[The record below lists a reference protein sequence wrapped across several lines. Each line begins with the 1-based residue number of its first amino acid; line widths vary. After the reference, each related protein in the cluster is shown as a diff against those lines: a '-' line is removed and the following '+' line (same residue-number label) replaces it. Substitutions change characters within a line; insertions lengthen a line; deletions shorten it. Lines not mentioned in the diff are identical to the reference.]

1 MLVII
6 LGTQNLRLSK
16 YRKTV
21 FLLNLENRD
30 QQSTQKRFVKRD
42 VMSSYFC
49 ILIPLAPIGCS
60 YTMC

>member
-30 QQSTQKRFVKRD
+30 QQSTQKGFVKRA
-42 VMSSYFC
+42 VMSSYFW
-49 ILIPLAPIGCS
+49 ILIPLALIGCS